1 MGIVPKTPFKIEA
14 KLNSSTESTFFDTKI
29 VLENGDLLIVDVDP
43 EEKWTPYKSSSK
55 SWVNANGITVEPKT
69 YDGIYQETAGIAR
82 GITQYADFAF
92 PFGSLI
98 GTVDNGV
105 TYFPVGTHL
114 ELTVLKPG
122 TLKLVF
128 WGGDHNTNDG
138 AITANI
144 EVKKAFNYDDT
155 IDNDISLYGKYFD
168 IHSKVHSVNG
178 KAGKDTHLN
187 TNLQLKP
194 EDVLTVDVHPKDLWS
209 IFSTNRVWDVNA
221 NGVAES
227 DNKTRYGNGLATK
240 NFDFTYGSLVG
251 TLDDGKTYFPVGT
264 HLKMTVLNPGTLKFV
279 HWDVN
284 YADNNGSVRAFL
296 NVIRKAKPL
305 IPGVDGNLITEPNT
319 KYKIK
324 ITVYVP
330 TNIGYNNTFGIF
342 AMNDDG
348 SVAGVKPGEP
358 DYAATVV
365 KNRIPLPG
373 ADEGSY
379 KKGDTFQG
387 ELIGGPIYGV
397 FLIANG
403 TPNQFL
409 EVNSK
414 NEQKEW
420 RTPKAYF
427 FDMTANPDKKSHV
440 KVSSST
446 VADPNQASDAK
457 ALPSIEYGFEDLY
470 GGGDQDFDDLIVKIE
485 TLAIEPIL

>member
-14 KLNSSTESTFFDTKI
+14 KVNCSTENTFFDTEI
-29 VLENGDLLIVDVDP
+29 DLEDGDLLIVDVDP

-55 SWVNANGITVEPKT
+55 SWVNANGISVEPKT

-122 TLKLVF
+122 RLKLVF

-138 AITANI
+138 AITANV
-144 EVKKAFNYDDT
+144 EVKKAFNHDDDT
-155 IDNDISLYGKYFD
+155 IDNDLSQYEKHFD

-178 KAGKDTHLN
+178 KAGTETHLN
-187 TNLQLKP
+187 TKIKLQP
-194 EDVLTVDVHPKDLWS
+194 EDVLTVDVYPKDLWS
-209 IFSTNRVWDVNA
+209 ILSVNRVWDVNA
-221 NGVAES
+221 NGVAE
-227 DNKTRYGNGLATK
+227 DNKTRYASGLLTN
-240 NFDFTYGSLVG
+240 NFNFTYGSLVG

-264 HLKMTVLNPGTLKFV
+264 HLKLTVLNPGTLKFV

-284 YADNNGSVRAFL
+284 YRENNGSVRAFVD
-296 NVIRKAKPL
+296 VIRKERPI
-305 IPGVDGNLITEPNT
+305 IPGDDGNIITDPQT
-319 KYKIK
+319 RYKIK
-324 ITVYVP
+324 ITVFVP
-330 TNIGYNNTFGIF
+330 TSIGYNNTFGIF
-342 AMNDDG
+342 AMDDDG
-348 SVAGVKPGEP
+348 SVAGVKPGDP

-379 KKGDTFQG
+379 QKGDTFEG
-387 ELIGGPIYGV
+387 ELLGGPKYGV

-409 EVNSK
+409 EQNPK
-414 NEQKEW
+414 NEEKQW
-420 RTPKAYF
+420 ATPKAYF
-427 FDMTANPDKKSHV
+427 FNPLANPDRKDHV
-440 KVSSST
+440 RVLSS
-446 VADPNQASDAK
+446 N
-457 ALPSIEYGFEDLY
+457 EYGFEDLY

-485 TLAIEPIL
+485 TLAAETIS

>member
-14 KLNSSTESTFFDTKI
+14 KLNCSTESTFYDTKI
-29 VLENGDLLIVDVDP
+29 DLEDGDLLIVDVDP
-43 EEKWTPYKSSSK
+43 QEKWTPYAISSK
-55 SWVNANGITVEPKT
+55 SWVNANGISVDPKT
-69 YDGIYQETAGIAR
+69 YDGIYEEPSGTAR
-82 GITQYADFAF
+82 GISQIADFKF

-122 TLKLVF
+122 RLKLVF

-138 AITANI
+138 AITANV
-144 EVKKAFNYDDT
+144 EVRKAFNHDAT
-155 IDNDISLYGKYFD
+155 IENDISLYGNHFD
-168 IHSKVHSVNG
+168 IHSKVHSING
-178 KAGKDTHLN
+178 KMATETHLN
-187 TNLQLKP
+187 TNIQLKP
-194 EDVLTVDVHPKDLWS
+194 EDVLIVDVHPKDLWS
-209 IFSTNRVWDVNA
+209 IYSENRVWDINA

-227 DNKTRYGNGLATK
+227 DNKTRYGNGLPTK
-240 NFDFTYGSLVG
+240 NFNFTYGSLVG

-264 HLKMTVLNPGTLKFV
+264 HLKLTVLNPGTLKFV
-279 HWDVN
+279 HWDSD
-284 YADNNGSVRAFL
+284 YTSNNGSVRAFL
-296 NVIRKAKPL
+296 NVIRKEPEGA
-305 IPGVDGNLITEPNT
+305 IATEPKT
-319 KYKIK
+319 RYKIK

-330 TNIGYNNTFGIF
+330 TSIAYNNTFGIF
-342 AMNDDG
+342 AMNNDG
-348 SVAGVKPGEP
+348 SVAGIKPGEP

-387 ELIGGPIYGV
+387 ELVGGPIYGV

-409 EVNSK
+409 EQNPK

-427 FDMTANPDKKSHV
+427 FNTAANPDKTSHA
-440 KVSSST
+440 KVSSSM
-446 VADPNQASDAK
+446 VANPDRASNVK
-457 ALPSIEYGFEDLY
+457 VLPSIEYGFEDLY
-470 GGGDQDFDDLIVKIE
+470 GGGDQDFNDLIVKIE
-485 TLAIEPIL
+485 TLAVETII